1 MPIAQAPADWSK
13 EWFEID
19 DATYLNTAAGSP
31 LPRVAVRAVQA
42 SLEAS
47 QSHRITD
54 SLYFDVPNRLRA
66 SLAKLIGGKPIEIA
80 LTTGASTGMSA
91 LSHLL
96 DWSPGDEVITTKGE
110 FPLQYA
116 TWKPMEEREGI
127 ALKIVTARD
136 HFITADDLIDAITP
150 RTRVVSVS
158 HVRFDDGSLL
168 DAARVAAACHAAGA
182 VLVLDVSQ
190 SCGAEP
196 LDVDELGVD
205 FLVCAGYKWL
215 LGPYGTGFFWA
226 RGNHLAKARRGPFN
240 WAAQDSD
247 TFSTLNFVDPEPSQS
262 AKRWDAAESHT
273 LFNLNLTAMDAA
285 VDLVLRFGPARVR
298 EHNRAL
304 IQLLFDSLP
313 ARCIP
318 ASPLDPAQRG
328 PYGCFTGQT
337 RDDTV
342 DLYRRLRNE
351 KVVVSM
357 REGRIRVSPHLFN
370 STQDIACLIRA
381 LGT

>member
-1 MPIAQAPADWSK
+1 M
-13 EWFEID
+13 
-19 DATYLNTAAGSP
+19 
-31 LPRVAVRAVQA
+31 
-42 SLEAS
+42 
-47 QSHRITD
+47 
-54 SLYFDVPNRLRA
+54 
-66 SLAKLIGGKPIEIA
+66 
-80 LTTGASTGMSA
+80 GMSA

-96 DWSPGDEVITTKGE
+96 DWSPGDEVITAKGE

-116 TWKPMEEREGI
+116 TWKPMDEREGI
-127 ALKIVTARD
+127 TLKIVTARD
-136 HFITADDLIDAITP
+136 RFITADDLIDAITP
-150 RTRVVSVS
+150 KTRVVSVS

-190 SCGAEP
+190 SCGAVP
-196 LDVDELGVD
+196 MDVDELGVD

-226 RGNHLAKARRGPFN
+226 RASHLAKARRGPFN

-247 TFSTLNFVDPEPSQS
+247 TFATLNFVDPEPSPG
-262 AKRWDAAESHT
+262 ARRWDAAESAT
-273 LFNLNLTAMDAA
+273 LFNLNLSAMDAA
-285 VDLVLRFGPARVR
+285 VDLVLRVGPAQVR

-313 ARCIP
+313 AHCIP
-318 ASPLDPAQRG
+318 ASPLDPAHRG

-337 RDDTV
+337 LDDTV
-342 DLYRRLRNE
+342 DLYQCLRNE

-357 REGRIRVSPHLFN
+357 RERRIRVSPHVFN
-370 STQDIACLIRA
+370 SPQDIACLIRV